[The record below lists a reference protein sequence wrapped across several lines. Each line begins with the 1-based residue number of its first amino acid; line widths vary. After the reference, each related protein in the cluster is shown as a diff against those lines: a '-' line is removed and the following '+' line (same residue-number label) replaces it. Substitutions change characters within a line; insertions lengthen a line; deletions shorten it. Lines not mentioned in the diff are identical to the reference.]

1 MKIQY
6 KNRYGKSITQQ
17 AYINAYLCLYNG
29 YNWENWNNCGI
40 SESEAEEVWQTAFRD
55 ITKAF

>member
-1 MKIQY
+1 MKTQY

-29 YNWENWNNCGI
+29 YSRKNWNNCGI
-40 SESEAEEVWQTAFRD
+40 PEEDSDEVWQAAFRD
-55 ITKAF
+55 ITRAC